1 MLVEA
6 IHPLIHPSPYNV
18 VIIIIIIIIIISTVT
33 ERKGELTFTVIESH
47 TE

>member
-6 IHPLIHPSPYNV
+6 IHPLIHLSTYNV
-18 VIIIIIIIIIISTVT
+18 VIIIINNTMT
-33 ERKGELTFTVIESH
+33 ERKGELTFTMIELH